1 MAMKGTMELCNLS
14 KAPMEIYSQGTSQN
28 FNPFVYM
35 LFNGRY
41 SKDISRYNSNELF
54 VFSDSGAQDVGGN
67 SKN

>member
-28 FNPFVYM
+28 FNPSVYM

-41 SKDISRYNSNELF
+41 SKDISRLGDLLFIILMNSLF
-54 VFSDSGAQDVGGN
+54 FQIVEH
-67 SKN
+67 KM